1 MTDPY
6 DAAFAS
12 AVRLP
17 SAPLAPRAAL
27 ANDLRA
33 RLHRRLGLAPP
44 ADLAPMRRAV
54 GLEYEVAGSED
65 GEAVL
70 FMHAGT
76 APAYTPL
83 MVEAALA
90 DHYCLVRYHRRGF
103 AGSDNRDSAATIDVH
118 VRDALAL
125 LEHLG
130 IERAHIVGHSGSG
143 VMALQL
149 ALDAP
154 AVVRSLVLEEPA
166 IYAIDE
172 RLARATRSAIAAPLA
187 RARAGDARGAM
198 ELWMNGIARTWRADL
213 MRTVPGGPQQTL
225 DDSAAFFADVE
236 AVDAW
241 EFDRAR
247 VAAIPAPV
255 LFVRGA
261 ESRFGAIEATFRA
274 LVPQTEVAMIPGA
287 GHMLHTDRPDLVA
300 SELSS
305 FFARH
310 SAST

>member
-1 MTDPY
+1 MTDPS
-6 DAAFAS
+6 DAAFAA

-17 SAPLAPRAAL
+17 STPLAPRTAL

-33 RLHRRLGLAPP
+33 RLHQRLGLAPP
-44 ADLAPMRRAV
+44 PDVKPMRRAV
-54 GLEYEVAGSED
+54 GLEYEVGGNED

-76 APAYTPL
+76 APAYAPL

-103 AGSDNRDSAATIDVH
+103 AGSDNLTSSATIDVH

-130 IERAHIVGHSGSG
+130 MERAHIVGHSGSG

-166 IYAIDE
+166 MYAIDE
-172 RLARATRSAIAAPLA
+172 RVARTTRLAIAAPLT

-225 DDSAAFFADVE
+225 DDAAAFFADVE

-241 EFDRAR
+241 ELDHAL
-247 VAAIPAPV
+247 VATMTAPV

-274 LVPQTEVAMIPGA
+274 IVPQTEVAMIPNA
-287 GHMLHTDRPDLVA
+287 GHMLHTDQPGLVA

-310 SAST
+310 PAST